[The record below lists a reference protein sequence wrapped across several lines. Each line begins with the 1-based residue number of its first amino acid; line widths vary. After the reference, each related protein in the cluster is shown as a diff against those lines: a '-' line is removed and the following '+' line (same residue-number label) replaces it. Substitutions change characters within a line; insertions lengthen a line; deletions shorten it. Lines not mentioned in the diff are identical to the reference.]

1 MDPFRHLR
9 VLDLSPNRIGAQV
22 SQFFADFGA
31 DVVWVEPPGGSAMR
45 REAAYPFWC
54 RGKRSISLDLHNG
67 QDLEV
72 VRRLATQA
80 DVLIETCKP
89 GELDAI
95 GLSHDSLA
103 EVNPGLIHTS
113 ITAFGRQGPYVD
125 VPVDE
130 DLVLAKLGVNY
141 LFGRMSPY
149 DAPPFVTAPFAA
161 FSASQV
167 ALHGTLTALYERSR
181 SGRGQLVEANLAQ
194 GFATLDPWG
203 WFEYLIAQR
212 WPDAY
217 SPTEAYDDQGCPIS
231 PLIIMLIVALTAD
244 GHWLQ
249 FASVGPHLFAAK
261 MKALGLDWMFADEEW
276 QGIPVLSDADKRME
290 LWTRMLEA
298 AKQKT
303 LADWHEVFEQ
313 DHNVF
318 AEQFRNGPAVLEH
331 PQLIHDQMVA
341 DVPDAERGPVRQ
353 PGALVKAGTTP
364 ARLGRSA
371 PALDQHRQEIL
382 AELSAAADGPA
393 PVSTAPASS
402 ASNSPGGL
410 PLAGVKILELAVL
423 FAAPHG
429 TTMLTDLGAR
439 VIKVEQMSGDVIRA
453 IIPFPE
459 AGGAK
464 VMQGK
469 ESICVDLS
477 TEEGRALVQAIIK
490 DVDVVVQGF
499 RAGAVQR
506 MELDYQSLKKLNPDL
521 IYVNAPGYG
530 VDGPFGDRPAFA
542 PSIGAASGIP
552 LANVGTTVPEHPDLT
567 IEQIR
572 DGMRRLS
579 AANTSANAQADGF
592 AALGVASAIL
602 FGLVARDAGAGGQE
616 LFSSMLNTG
625 AHAMSAHTVTYDGA
639 PPPPT
644 PDDQLR
650 GLGPLHRIYEA
661 EDGYAMLAASGDD
674 DWDRLVAALGEQDGL
689 GSDDRFVDSESR
701 TANAEALREALGR
714 VFALRP
720 AAAWETELL
729 AHGIGCME
737 LHLGFYEEMMLAEDF
752 GRASGYIVDVV
763 HPTFEE
769 HPRLAPF
776 VRFSRSA
783 TQAQPGVLAGQST
796 DAILAEV
803 GHSADEIA
811 GLRERGIVG

>member
-1 MDPFRHLR
+1 MRIVDVFGHLR

-45 REAAYPFWC
+45 REAAFPFWC
-54 RGKRSISLDLHNG
+54 RGKRSIALDLH
-67 QDLEV
+67 DDRDREV
-72 VRRLATQA
+72 VRRLATRA
-80 DVLIETCKP
+80 DVLIETFKP
-89 GELDAI
+89 GELEVL
-95 GLSHDSLA
+95 GLSYDDLA
-103 EVNPGLIHTS
+103 QTNPGLVHTS

-125 VPVDE
+125 VPVNE
-130 DLVLAKLGVNY
+130 DLVLAKLGINY
-141 LFGRMSPY
+141 LFSRMSPY

-167 ALHGTLTALYERSR
+167 ALHGTLTALYERSQ
-181 SGRGQLVEANLAQ
+181 SGQGQMVEANLAQ

-217 SPTEAYDDQGCPIS
+217 SPTEAYDEQGCPIS

-276 QGIPVLSDADKRME
+276 QGIPALRDADKRME
-290 LWTRMLEA
+290 LWTRMLEG

-331 PQLIHDQMVA
+331 PQLLHDQMVA
-341 DVPDAERGPVRQ
+341 DLHDIERGPVRQ
-353 PGALVKAGTTP
+353 PSALVKAGKTP
-364 ARLGRSA
+364 ARLGCSA

-382 AELSAAADGPA
+382 AELPA
-393 PVSTAPASS
+393 TANGAAPASTARNDS
-402 ASNSPGGL
+402 SGL
-410 PLAGVKILELAVL
+410 PLAGVTILELAVL

-429 TTMLTDLGAR
+429 TTMLTDQGAR
-439 VIKVEQMSGDVIRA
+439 VIKIEQMSGDVIRA

-477 TEEGRALVQAIIK
+477 TDEGRALVQEIAK

-506 MELDYQSLKKLNPDL
+506 MQLDYQRLKKMNPDL

-530 VDGPFGDRPAFA
+530 VDGPYGDRPAFA

-552 LANVGTTVPEHPDLT
+552 LANVGTTVPEHSDLT

-639 PPPPT
+639 PQPPT

-650 GLGPLHRIYEA
+650 GLGPLHRIYDA
-661 EDGYAMLAASGDD
+661 EDGYVMLAASGDH
-674 DWDRLVAALGEQDGL
+674 DWGRLVAALGREFDL
-689 GSDDRFVDSESR
+689 GSDDRFADAESR
-701 TANAEALREALGR
+701 AVNADALIGVLTG
-714 VFALRP
+714 VFASRP
-720 AAAWETELL
+720 AAAWESQLL
-729 AHGIGCME
+729 ALGVGCMK
-737 LHLGFYEEMMLAEDF
+737 LHLGFSEEMMLAGDF

-783 TQAQPGVLAGQST
+783 TQARPGVLAGQST
-796 DAILAEV
+796 DAIMAEI
-803 GHSADEIA
+803 GRSAEEIA
-811 GLRERGIVG
+811 DLRERGIVG

>member
-1 MDPFRHLR
+1 MDPFGHLK

-22 SQFFADFGA
+22 SQLFADFGA
-31 DVVWVEPPGGSAMR
+31 DVVWVEPPEGSALR

-54 RGKRSISLDLHNG
+54 RGKRSIALDLHN
-67 QDLEV
+67 DRDREM
-72 VRRLATQA
+72 VRRLAARA
-80 DVLIETCKP
+80 DVLIETFKP
-89 GELDAI
+89 GELDEL
-95 GLSHDSLA
+95 GLSHESLA
-103 EVNPGLIHTS
+103 EANPGLVHTS
-113 ITAFGRQGPYVD
+113 ITAFGRKGPYVD

-130 DLVLAKLGVNY
+130 DLVLAKLGINH

-167 ALHGTLTALYERSR
+167 ALHGTLAALYERSR

-249 FASVGPHLFAAK
+249 FASVGSHLFAAK

-318 AEQFRNGPAVLEH
+318 AEQFRNGPTVLEH

-341 DVPDAERGPVRQ
+341 DIADVERGPVRQ
-353 PGALVKAGTTP
+353 PGALVKAGKTP
-364 ARLGRSA
+364 ARLGLSA
-371 PALDQHRQEIL
+371 PAFNQHRQEIL
-382 AELSAAADGPA
+382 TE
-393 PVSTAPASS
+393 VSSEVRNSAPASS
-402 ASNSPGGL
+402 ASTDTSSL
-410 PLAGVKILELAVL
+410 ALAGVKILELAVL

-469 ESICVDLS
+469 ESICMDLS
-477 TEEGRALVQAIIK
+477 TDEGRALVQEFVK

-506 MELDYQSLKKLNPDL
+506 MQLDYQSLKALNPNL

-530 VDGPFGDRPAFA
+530 VDGPYGDRPAFA

-552 LANVGTTVPEHPDLT
+552 LANVAATVPESSDLT

-625 AHAMSAHTVTYDGA
+625 AHAMSAHTVTYQGA

-650 GLGPLHRIYEA
+650 GLGPLHGIYDA
-661 EDGYAMLAASGDD
+661 ADGYVMLAASGDGE
-674 DWDRLVAALGEQDGL
+674 WDRLVAALGGEAEL
-689 GSDDRFVDSESR
+689 ESDERFVDAKSR
-701 TANAEALREALGR
+701 TKNADALFDVLAP
-714 VFALRP
+714 VFARRP
-720 AAAWETELL
+720 AAAWESELL
-729 AHGIGCME
+729 AHGVGCTK
-737 LHLGFYEEMMLAEDF
+737 LHLGFSEEMMLAEDF

-796 DAILAEV
+796 DVILAKA
-803 GHSADEIA
+803 GRSAEEIA
-811 GLRERGIVG
+811 DLRERGIVG

>member
-1 MDPFRHLR
+1 MDPFGHLR

-54 RGKRSISLDLHNG
+54 RGKRSIALDLDDD
-67 QDLEV
+67 QDREV
-72 VRRLATQA
+72 VRRLATRA
-80 DVLIETCKP
+80 DVLIETFKP
-89 GELDAI
+89 GELDEF

-103 EVNPGLIHTS
+103 EANPGLIHTS
-113 ITAFGRQGPYVD
+113 VTAFGRQGPYVD

-130 DLVLAKLGVNY
+130 DLVLAKLGINY

-212 WPDAY
+212 WSDAY

-249 FASVGPHLFAAK
+249 FASVGSHLFAAK

-318 AEQFRNGPAVLEH
+318 AEQFRNGPKVLEH

-341 DVPDAERGPVRQ
+341 DIADTERGPVRQ
-353 PGALVKAGTTP
+353 PGALVKAGKTP

-371 PALDQHRQEIL
+371 PGANQHGQEIL
-382 AELSAAADGPA
+382 AELSAMANG
-393 PVSTAPASS
+393 TAPASS
-402 ASNSPGGL
+402 TSNGPTEL
-410 PLAGVKILELAVL
+410 PLSGVKVLELAVL

-477 TEEGRALVQAIIK
+477 TDEGRALVQEIIK

-506 MELDYQSLKKLNPDL
+506 MQLDYQSLKKLNPDL

-625 AHAMSAHTVTYDGA
+625 AHAMSAHTVTYNGA

-644 PDDQLR
+644 PDDELR
-650 GLGPLHRIYEA
+650 GLSPLHSIYES
-661 EDGYAMLAASGDD
+661 EDGYVMLAASDD
-674 DWDRLVAALGEQDGL
+674 SDWDRLVDALGNDIDL
-689 GSDDRFVDSESR
+689 GRDDRFVDAESR
-701 TANAEALREALGR
+701 TANADALREALAR
-714 VFALRP
+714 VFARRT
-720 AAAWETELL
+720 AMAWETELL
-729 AHGIGCME
+729 AQGIGCTK
-737 LHLGFYEEMMLAEDF
+737 LHLGFSEEMMLSEDF

-783 TQAQPGVLAGQST
+783 TQARPGVLAGQST
-796 DAILAEV
+796 DAILAEL
-803 GHSADEIA
+803 GRSAKEIV

>member
-1 MDPFRHLR
+1 MDPFGHLR

-31 DVVWVEPPGGSAMR
+31 DVLWVEPPGGSAMR
-45 REAAYPFWC
+45 RDAAYPFWC
-54 RGKRSISLDLHNG
+54 RGKRSIALDLRHA
-67 QDLEV
+67 QDLET
-72 VRRLATQA
+72 VRRLATKA
-80 DVLIETCKP
+80 DVLIETFKP

-103 EVNPGLIHTS
+103 EANPGLVHTS
-113 ITAFGRQGPYVD
+113 VTAFGRQGPHVD

-130 DLVLAKLGVNY
+130 DLVLAKLGINY

-167 ALHGTLTALYERSR
+167 ALHGTLAALYERSR
-181 SGRGQLVEANLAQ
+181 SGQGQLVEANLAQ

-276 QGIPVLSDADKRME
+276 QGIPVLSDADKRMD

-341 DVPDAERGPVRQ
+341 NIADIERGPVRQ

-371 PALDQHRQEIL
+371 PALDQHRQEVL
-382 AELSAAADGPA
+382 AELSTMDTGPA
-393 PVSTAPASS
+393 PAST
-402 ASNSPGGL
+402 ASNSPSGL

-469 ESICVDLS
+469 ESICADLS
-477 TEEGRALVQAIIK
+477 TAEGRALVQEIIK

-552 LANVGTTVPEHPDLT
+552 LANVGTTVPEHPYLT

-650 GLGPLHRIYEA
+650 GLGPLHRIYDTS
-661 EDGYAMLAASGDD
+661 DGYAMLAASGDD
-674 DWDRLVAALGEQDGL
+674 DWDRLVAALGEQNGL
-689 GSDDRFVDSESR
+689 GSDDRFVDAESR
-701 TANAEALREALGR
+701 TANADALREALGR
-714 VFALRP
+714 VFVRRS
-720 AAAWETELL
+720 AAAWESELL

-763 HPTFEE
+763 HPTFAE

-783 TQAQPGVLAGQST
+783 TQARPGVLAGQST

-803 GHSADEIA
+803 GHNAEEIA

>member
-1 MDPFRHLR
+1 MDPFGHLR
-9 VLDLSPNRIGAQV
+9 VLDLSPSRVGAQV

-31 DVVWVEPPGGSAMR
+31 DVVWVESPGGSAMR
-45 REAAYPFWC
+45 REAAFPFWC
-54 RGKRSISLDLHNG
+54 RGKRSITLDLHHD
-67 QDLEV
+67 QDREI
-72 VRRLATQA
+72 VRRLASQS
-80 DVLIETCKP
+80 DVLIETFKP
-89 GELDAI
+89 GELEAL
-95 GLSHDSLA
+95 GLSYDDLA
-103 EVNPGLIHTS
+103 EANPGLVQTS

-130 DLVLAKLGVNY
+130 DLVLAKLGINY

-167 ALHGTLTALYERSR
+167 ALHGTLAALHERSR
-181 SGRGQLVEANLAQ
+181 SGQGQLVEANLAQ

-203 WFEYLIAQR
+203 WFEYLISQR

-217 SPTEAYDDQGCPIS
+217 SATEAYDEQGCPIS

-249 FASVGPHLFAAK
+249 FASVGAHLFAAK

-331 PQLIHDQMVA
+331 PQLLHDQMVV
-341 DVPDAERGPVRQ
+341 DLHDSERGRVRQ
-353 PGALVKAGTTP
+353 PGALVKAGKTP
-364 ARLGRSA
+364 ARPVRSA

-382 AELSAAADGPA
+382 AELPSTGNGAGAVISPSNGP
-393 PVSTAPASS
+393 S
-402 ASNSPGGL
+402 GL

-477 TEEGRALVQAIIK
+477 TDEGRALVQEITK

-506 MELDYQSLKKLNPDL
+506 MQLDYQSLKKLNPDL

-552 LANVGTTVPEHPDLT
+552 LANVGATVPEHPDLN

-602 FGLVARDAGAGGQE
+602 FGLVSRDAGAGGQE

-644 PDDQLR
+644 PDDHLR
-650 GLGPLHRIYEA
+650 GLGPLHRIYDTA
-661 EDGYAMLAASGDD
+661 DGYVMLAASDD
-674 DWDRLVAALGEQDGL
+674 EDWDRLAAALGEEAEL
-689 GSDDRFVDSESR
+689 RSDDRFVDSESR
-701 TANAEALREALGR
+701 AANADALSEVLAS
-714 VFALRP
+714 VFARRP

-729 AHGIGCME
+729 AQGVGCMM
-737 LHLGFYEEMMLAEDF
+737 LHLGFSEEMMLAEDF
-752 GRASGYIVDVV
+752 GRASGYVVDVV

-776 VRFSRSA
+776 VRFSRSS

-796 DAILAEV
+796 DALLAEI
-803 GHSADEIA
+803 GRSAEEIA
-811 GLRERGIVG
+811 DLRERGIVG